1 MTRIA
6 TIEKADY
13 TQIIETDHTGRPLR
27 RLGPIPPAHDGHTPR
42 HIVNPYHPRPP
53 TTTDTGRTLRR
64 LGSIRPAYDGD
75 TARHIVNSYIT
86 RERTTIDAERDPAI
100 AWVVSQA
107 R

>member
-13 TQIIETDHTGRPLR
+13 TQIIETD
-27 RLGPIPPAHDGHTPR
+27 
-42 HIVNPYHPRPP
+42 
-53 TTTDTGRTLRR
+53 DTGRTLRR

-107 R
+107 Q

>member
-13 TQIIETDHTGRPLR
+13 TQIIETD
-27 RLGPIPPAHDGHTPR
+27 
-42 HIVNPYHPRPP
+42 
-53 TTTDTGRTLRR
+53 DTGRTLRR

-75 TARHIVNSYIT
+75 TPPTDPADPRRTARRLGPSRPAYAGDPARHIVNSYIT

-107 R
+107 Q